1 MIAGSVNRD
10 REAIV
15 RLVIVGPQGR
25 EREVEA
31 IVDTGYTGS
40 LTLPSEVAFDLDLP
54 YLMRGSAIL
63 ADGSESLFNV
73 HEATVDWAGGRRRA
87 LIDIAESDPLLG
99 MELLDGHEL
108 TFQVITGGIVALER
122 LRLA

>member
-1 MIAGSVNRD
+1 MIAGSVNQE

-31 IVDTGYTGS
+31 IVDTGYTGF
-40 LTLPSEVAFDLDLP
+40 LTLPSEMAADLGLP
-54 YLMRGSAIL
+54 YLMRGSAVL
-63 ADGSESLFNV
+63 ADGSD
-73 HEATVDWAGGRRRA
+73 DWAGGRRQA

-99 MELLDGHEL
+99 MELLHGHEL
-108 TFQVITGGIVALER
+108 TIQVIAGGIVS
-122 LRLA
+122 LRQRRPT

>member
-25 EREVEA
+25 ER
-31 IVDTGYTGS
+31 G
-40 LTLPSEVAFDLDLP
+40 
-54 YLMRGSAIL
+54 
-63 ADGSESLFNV
+63 
-73 HEATVDWAGGRRRA
+73 RRA

-108 TFQVITGGIVALER
+108 TIQVITGGIVALER